1 MSNVSQLLSVW
12 EVAERRR
19 EVVQAV
25 VDDHLFWTE
34 DTLWCGDLSLDHIR
48 SRLWL

>member
-1 MSNVSQLLSVW
+1 MSDGSQLLIVW

-25 VDDHLFWTE
+25 VDDQFFWTE
-34 DTLWCGDLSLDHIR
+34 DTLWCGDLSLDRI
-48 SRLWL
+48 